1 MKIFLEKL
9 LVGLIGFPIGV
20 VFFLAIAVFATLMWP
35 IYWIGKGIECIIGLF
50 VNEYS
55 SNTVNNL
62 LEFIFVMYGFATLFI
77 LLPLSIFD
85 DTLM

>member
-1 MKIFLEKL
+1 MKTFLEKL
-9 LVGLIGFPIGV
+9 LVGLIGFPIGI
-20 VFFLAIAVFATLMWP
+20 VFFLAITVFTTLLWP
-35 IYWIGKGIECIIGLF
+35 IYWISKGIECIIGLF
-50 VNEYS
+50 VNEYN
-55 SNTVNNL
+55 SNAVNDL